1 MDRWSVEQLTRME
14 KGGNGPC
21 KEFFEKQLG
30 AQYKSLT
37 IPQKVSFPALFSLP
51 LLPPAHPGIRSGIP

>member
-21 KEFFEKQLG
+21 KEFFEKQFG
-30 AQYKSLT
+30 PQYKTLT
-37 IPQKVSFPALFSLP
+37 IPQKVISLQR
-51 LLPPAHPGIRSGIP
+51 LIPRAV

>member
-30 AQYKSLT
+30 AQYKTLT
-37 IPQKVSFPALFSLP
+37 IPQKVCFPVLFI
-51 LLPPAHPGIRSGIP
+51 PPIPPGTRFGIP